1 MAATCERFR
10 RIRILVPTLLLA
22 IMLSSPPTRAAR
34 PLAIDA
40 TVVIRTAPG
49 LDSELSDYEPRTD
62 VSGTL
67 SSVGSDTM
75 VNLMTLWAEE
85 FQRLHPNVVM
95 QVQGAGSS
103 TSPPA
108 LIEGTARFGPMS
120 RRMKAREIEAFEE
133 RHGYRPTSIRVA
145 VDTLA
150 VFVHRDNPLE
160 GISLPELDAVF
171 SATRRCG
178 FPRAIELWGEAGL
191 DGVWRDRPVQL
202 FGRNSVSGTY
212 GYFKDSVL
220 CKGDFRATVNEQPG
234 SASVVQAVATSPN
247 GIGYSGIGYRT
258 SGIRSLPIS
267 RRPGMPFVQ
276 ATPENATNGAYPLSR
291 YLYLYI
297 NKRPDTP
304 LTDMELEFV
313 RMVLSRRGQ
322 ELVVQ
327 DGYVPLP
334 AVVAKRELLRL
345 DPTGE
350 GSIVPEN
357 TRP

>member
-1 MAATCERFR
+1 MAKHWETLRAVHL
-10 RIRILVPTLLLA
+10 LVVPLLLCA
-22 IMLSSPPTRAAR
+22 ALGPMLAAAVE
-34 PLAIDA
+34 PLEIDA
-40 TVVIRTAPG
+40 TVVLRTAPG
-49 LDSELSDYEPRTD
+49 LDSKLSEYEAQRD

-85 FQRLHPNVVM
+85 FQRLHPNVVI

-120 RRMKAREIEAFEE
+120 RRMKAREVEAFEA

-178 FPRAIELWGEAGL
+178 HLQSIDLWGQTGL
-191 DGVWRDRPVQL
+191 DGRWRDRPIQL

-212 GYFKDSVL
+212 GYFKDSAM

-234 SASVVQAVATSPN
+234 SASVVQAVSTSPN

-267 RRPGMPFVQ
+267 RRPGMPFIA
-276 ATPENATNGAYPLSR
+276 ATPENATNGSYPLSR

-297 NKRPDTP
+297 NKRPDTS
-304 LTDMELEFV
+304 LTDMEREFV

-334 AVVAKRELLRL
+334 AVMAARELSRL
-345 DPTGE
+345 D
-350 GSIVPEN
+350 
-357 TRP
+357 